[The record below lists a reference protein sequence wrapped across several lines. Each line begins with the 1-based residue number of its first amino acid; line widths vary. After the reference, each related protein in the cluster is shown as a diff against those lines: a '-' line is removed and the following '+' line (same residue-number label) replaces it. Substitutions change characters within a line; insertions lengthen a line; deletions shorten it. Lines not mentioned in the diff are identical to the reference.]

1 MSENLSD
8 CLTAQKMYWEILN
21 PFINNIKIPSVPP
34 LLINGKKVLNFF
46 KRAELFNK
54 FFVSQG
60 SLVKDSIT
68 LPSFKLCANK
78 SDKLSFSEDDVTE
91 LIKKLNPKEQHVW
104 DSISIGMIKN
114 CGKSVSYPLKLR
126 L

>member
-1 MSENLSD
+1 M
-8 CLTAQKMYWEILN
+8 
-21 PFINNIKIPSVPP
+21 
-34 LLINGKKVLNFF
+34 NFF

-114 CGKSVSYPLKLR
+114 CGKSVSYPLKLC